1 MVKAVIDIKEDTNR
15 ILNIIK
21 AKYGLKDKS
30 SAINKICEEYARDV
44 LESGMKPEK
53 KKSNSNNNH
62 NNNPPQEKMKVHY
75 VG

>member
-15 ILNIIK
+15 VLNIIK

-30 SAINKICEEYARDV
+30 SAIDKICEEYAKEI
-44 LESGMKPEK
+44 LEAGLKPEK
-53 KKSNSNNNH
+53 KKPKVNNT
-62 NNNPPQEKMKVHY
+62 NPPQEKMKVNY

>member
-1 MVKAVIDIKEDTNR
+1 MVKAVIDIKEETNK

-30 SAINKICEEYARDV
+30 SAIDKLVEEYAKQV
-44 LESGMKPEK
+44 LEPGLKPEK
-53 KKSNSNNNH
+53 KKAGSPSNNSS
-62 NNNPPQEKMKVHY
+62 PTQEKVKVHY

>member
-1 MVKAVIDIKEDTNR
+1 MVKAVIDIKEETNR

-30 SAINKICEEYARDV
+30 SAIDKLCEEYAKEI
-44 LESGMKPEK
+44 LEESLTVGEEHSSESESKSEKGRNKP
-53 KKSNSNNNH
+53 
-62 NNNPPQEKMKVHY
+62 KVHY

>member
-1 MVKAVIDIKEDTNR
+1 MVKAIIDIEEETNR

-30 SAINKICEEYARDV
+30 SAIDKIRQEYAEEI

-53 KKSNSNNNH
+53 KKGNNLNNNTSK
-62 NNNPPQEKMKVHY
+62 EKIKVHY